1 MAIPATAGYT
11 VDDLDWLRDEL
22 GIAHVELDP
31 WGSIIVTPATDEHE
45 IVLAMLHEQA
55 VRQLDLPPGSVWSNG
70 FAWKVPEGSGYTNVP
85 DLVALA
91 PGWTRVAGNHVSPPP
106 LLVVEVASPSTRA
119 VDRGR
124 KLSDYRTGG
133 AGCYLLADVPAVTR
147 GGEVSFELHDFEAGA
162 VTTTDGSVDL
172 VLRGRAVR
180 FDLTSFHGRIL
191 GR

>member
-85 DLVALA
+85 DLVVLA

-133 AGCYLLADVPAVTR
+133 AGCYLLADVPALTR
-147 GGEVSFELHDFEAGA
+147 GGEISFELHDFEAGA
-162 VTTTDGSVDL
+162 ITTTDGSVDL
-172 VLRGRAVR
+172 VLEGRAVR
-180 FDLTSFHGRIL
+180 FDLTSFRGRIL
-191 GR
+191 GQ